1 MGSENFDLN
10 LGRLGEVMEVLLWS
24 SAAII
29 TYAYIGYPVLIT
41 LLSFFFDTKV
51 KTAKIEPSVTLLI
64 AAYNEEKDISK
75 KLDNSLA
82 LDYPKEK
89 LEIVVASDGSTDETD
104 EIVRKYEK
112 NERGV
117 RVVLHRV
124 EGRLGKTAAQNSA
137 VRVAKGDIIIFSD
150 AASLYDPNAVRALT
164 RNYAD
169 PSVGAVSGLYR
180 YINKTE
186 GSVGTATI
194 RFWNFENFIK
204 SRQTRI
210 KTITGCCGCIYS
222 VRRDAYTE
230 LPPNII
236 SDLVEPLTIL
246 KKGYRIVFEPEALA
260 YEETTEKPKDE
271 FRMRVRVIVRGMNGL
286 LYMRSLLNPLRYPFV
301 AFQLFSHKVLRWL
314 VPVFCIVLFL
324 TSASLAATGPAYG
337 SLFLAQVSFYVL
349 AMAGALLDS
358 RGIKAKALSLPMYF
372 TIVNAASLV
381 SLFKVFKG
389 ENIVVWQTQR

>member
-1 MGSENFDLN
+1 MIAEMMFWGACILI
-10 LGRLGEVMEVLLWS
+10 G
-24 SAAII
+24 
-29 TYAYIGYPVLIT
+29 YAYIGYPLLIT
-41 LLSFFFDTKV
+41 LFSMVVDNKV
-51 KTAKIEPSVTLLI
+51 RSAEIEPHVSLVI
-64 AAYNEEKDISK
+64 SAYNEEKDIEK

-89 LEIVVASDGSTDETD
+89 LEIIVASDGSTDRTD
-104 EIVRKYEK
+104 DIVKQYGK
-112 NERGV
+112 KTTGA

-137 VRVAKGDIIIFSD
+137 VRIAKGEIIIFSD
-150 AASLYDPNAVRALT
+150 AASLYDRNAVRALV
-164 RNYAD
+164 RNYGD
-169 PSVGAVSGLYR
+169 PAVGAVSGMYQ
-180 YINKTE
+180 YINKTA

-204 SRQTRI
+204 SRQTKI

-222 VRRDAYTE
+222 VRRAAYTE

-246 KKGYRIVFEPEALA
+246 KKGYRIVFEPGALA

-271 FRMRVRVIVRGMNGL
+271 FKMRVRVIVRGMNGL
-286 LYMRSLLNPLRYPFV
+286 LYMRSLLNPLRHPFV
-301 AFQLFSHKVLRWL
+301 AFQLLSHKVLRWL
-314 VPVFCIVLFL
+314 VPVFCIALFL
-324 TSASLAATGPAYG
+324 SNAFLAEAHPAYRV
-337 SLFLAQVSFYVL
+337 LFLAQIAFYG
-349 AMAGALLDS
+349 MAVIGAFLDS
-358 RGIKAKALSLPMYF
+358 RGIKARVLSLPMYF

-381 SLFKVFKG
+381 SLYKVFKG